1 MNLLEHLTESERLA
15 YLSRQE
21 RPLPA
26 RRSPVRPF
34 LPQSGGRI
42 RLIAEYKRSSPSH
55 GAFPRQELPDV
66 VRRYTAGG
74 AAAVSILVAQEG
86 FAGHLEDLQAAR
98 VSTDLPLLYK
108 GFVSETG
115 QLDEAYAFGA
125 DAVLLIAA
133 VLGAK
138 LATFIARALRLGLA
152 PLVEV
157 HRKQE
162 LVEALAAGATL
173 VGINN
178 RNLATLAC
186 DPGVFL
192 GLARTVP
199 AGVTLVAE
207 SGYKTLA
214 DIDAA
219 EAAGAGAVLVGEALL
234 EQGGALLEAFAAT
247 RAHVG

>member
-1 MNLLEHLTESERLA
+1 MNLLERLTESERLA

-21 RPLPA
+21 RALPE

-34 LPQSGGRI
+34 LPQGGGGI

-55 GAFPRQELPDV
+55 GEFPKQELPDV
-66 VRRYTAGG
+66 VWRYTAGG
-74 AAAVSILVAQEG
+74 AAAISILVAQEG
-86 FAGHLEDLQAAR
+86 FAGRLEDLQAAR

-108 GFVSETG
+108 GFISESG

-125 DAVLLIAA
+125 DAVLLITA
-133 VLGAK
+133 VLGSK
-138 LATFIARALRLGLA
+138 LGTFIARAQRLGLA

-157 HRKQE
+157 HREEE
-162 LVEALAAGATL
+162 LLEALAAGATL
-173 VGINN
+173 VGVNN
-178 RNLATLAC
+178 RDLASLAC

-192 GLARTVP
+192 ELAPRVP

-207 SGYKTLA
+207 SGYRTLA
-214 DIDAA
+214 DIAAA
-219 EAAGAGAVLVGEALL
+219 EAAGAAAVLVGEALL
-234 EQGGALLEAFAAT
+234 ERGGALLEALAGM